1 MNSLI
6 RSCMSEPLK
15 LNVLLLVTKSMF
27 QTRKSVLIG
36 LSAGVIVGGALF
48 LLSFMTAFGICSDT
62 SIAETLFPF
71 ALIVDPSLFE
81 RPFLALILALV
92 QYPLYGIVLGV
103 AWSKA
108 SLRIGGLV
116 LLVVI
121 HIGAVTIATQRV
133 ATMWQQKFSQMN
145 Y

>member
-1 MNSLI
+1 
-6 RSCMSEPLK
+6 MSEPLK